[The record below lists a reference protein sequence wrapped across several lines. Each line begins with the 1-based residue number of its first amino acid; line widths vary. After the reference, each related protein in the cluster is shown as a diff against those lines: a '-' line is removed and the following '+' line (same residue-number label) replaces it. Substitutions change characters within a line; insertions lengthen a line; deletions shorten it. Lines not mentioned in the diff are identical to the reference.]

1 MSRHCKHRLQKLCNS
16 PSAQRRGKRLAAR
29 GPAGSGRL
37 QNPFPQSWRRP
48 AVSSRPRCSGSRRQ
62 KRPPRPRRRA
72 NGARGAG
79 ATAAAPARAQPRPRP
94 AAAAGPA
101 AGAGNAPRSSA
112 SSLRLRRGARR
123 PVTCT
128 STPSASPPFFSA
140 WRGSGGSG
148 GARSPRP
155 SPRHAGGDGSPA
167 APSEATRA
175 RLAPA
180 LVICASLS
188 RSVSLCN
195 PQGLAPR
202 LVPSLRRRRRGR
214 RGRRAVAVAAARDGA
229 CQRAAPRPPGGRLCS
244 GGGRARAPSAS
255 TGPALSPP
263 LPRQARARRRAA
275 DRGQGAGTARPARL
289 RNFALRSGW
298 HSRPRGLP
306 RLPARRSPRPAPL
319 GPALPPPA
327 RPAPLAADWL
337 LGTLVAPPPGTGGGR
352 ESEPSESEALRRG
365 DFFSIL
371 FFFFPFWSDLGRRQS
386 NNSKRLP
393 QNRWG

>member
-29 GPAGSGRL
+29 AGRERALAESLSPKLAATSGLLAPPLLGKPAAEAAAEAQAAGERRSRRGRYGCGARAR
-37 QNPFPQSWRRP
+37 S
-48 AVSSRPRCSGSRRQ
+48 ASSSPGSRRRPCCGRRQ
-62 KRPPRPRRRA
+62 RAALLGIFTAPPPGRPPARYLYIHTERESPFLLGLAGVGRQRRR
-72 NGARGAG
+72 
-79 ATAAAPARAQPRPRP
+79 TVPA
-94 AAAAGPA
+94 
-101 AGAGNAPRSSA
+101 
-112 SSLRLRRGARR
+112 SL
-123 PVTCT
+123 
-128 STPSASPPFFSA
+128 PSAC
-140 WRGSGGSG
+140 R
-148 GARSPRP
+148 
-155 SPRHAGGDGSPA
+155 GDGSPA

-306 RLPARRSPRPAPL
+306 RLPARRPPWPAPL

-327 RPAPLAADWL
+327 RPAPSAADWL
-337 LGTLVAPPPGTGGGR
+337 LGTLIAPPPGTGGGR